1 MVVNHGLLY
10 LGPLL
15 TDESVFSVIRVPIM
29 ALLLHLCIPQQ
40 LIFGVW
46 TLARYLDV
54 ESNLREWSLGMKVPQ
69 WTYSRL
75 S

>member
-1 MVVNHGLLY
+1 
-10 LGPLL
+10 
-15 TDESVFSVIRVPIM
+15 M

-40 LIFGVW
+40 YIFGVW